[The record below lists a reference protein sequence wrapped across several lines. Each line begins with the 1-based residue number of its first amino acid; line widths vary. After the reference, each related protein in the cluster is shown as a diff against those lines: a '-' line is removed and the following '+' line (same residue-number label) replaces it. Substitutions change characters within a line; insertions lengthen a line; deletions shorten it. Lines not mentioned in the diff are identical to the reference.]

1 MKQETSETQ
10 KADAANVRHHVSQ
23 HARHHAALLTSLVKA
38 QEESE
43 LLQHAASEMQKADA
57 ANARHHA
64 SQHARHHAVLL
75 ISLVKETDRF

>member
-1 MKQETSETQ
+1 
-10 KADAANVRHHVSQ
+10 
-23 HARHHAALLTSLVKA
+23 
-38 QEESE
+38 
-43 LLQHAASEMQKADA
+43 MQKADA